1 MMNGRGVAP
10 TTELH
15 VVEVLDMP
23 SESFEQCVARVA
35 EALAVTPLEA
45 ERYVRAMPGVVSQPV
60 SVARAERAA
69 MQLTTCGFRAIHRA
83 LLAGEW
89 LPKVPVGP
97 DVAPLDIEAAPLEID
112 AAPLEVEA
120 APDPAERADTPLPQ
134 LALRLGARPLGSTAA
149 EARPTTPVHD
159 ALKLD
164 PKGLRPAARPAA
176 PRRAA
181 AIPTAAERLERQA
194 ARVGGRAE
202 RTPSGPRG
210 ELHDR
215 LSTRAA
221 LPVMAMW
228 LISVV
233 LLWLTLGRREP
244 DLVLIFTGVSG
255 IALLLG
261 AFVGSL
267 SLRPVA
273 REVKRLQLE
282 ARRLADGDLREPIM
296 SNRDDELG
304 GLAGTLERI
313 RLALQGRQAVEPHE
327 RPPRQQT

>member
-97 DVAPLDIEAAPLEID
+97 DVAPLEIEAAPLEV
-112 AAPLEVEA
+112 AAV
-120 APDPAERADTPLPQ
+120 PDPAERADTPLPQ

-164 PKGLRPAARPAA
+164 TKGLRPAARPAA

-221 LPVMAMW
+221 LPVIVPA
-228 LISVV
+228 
-233 LLWLTLGRREP
+233 
-244 DLVLIFTGVSG
+244 
-255 IALLLG
+255 
-261 AFVGSL
+261 
-267 SLRPVA
+267 
-273 REVKRLQLE
+273 
-282 ARRLADGDLREPIM
+282 
-296 SNRDDELG
+296 
-304 GLAGTLERI
+304 
-313 RLALQGRQAVEPHE
+313 
-327 RPPRQQT
+327 